1 MFDLDSVARRHP
13 SRVPLLG
20 LATSLIIDGL
30 IMMIV
35 ADTSQRAKCKMAERR
50 GKDIEMG
57 DGVKGGGVSRSLPH
71 FLILG
76 ALWAIAI
83 ATRIR

>member
-1 MFDLDSVARRHP
+1 
-13 SRVPLLG
+13 
-20 LATSLIIDGL
+20 
-30 IMMIV
+30 MIV
-35 ADTSQRAKCKMAERR
+35 ADTSQLAKCKMAERR

>member
-1 MFDLDSVARRHP
+1 
-13 SRVPLLG
+13 
-20 LATSLIIDGL
+20 
-30 IMMIV
+30 MIV
-35 ADTSQRAKCKMAERR
+35 ADTSQLAKCKMAERR

-83 ATRIR
+83 ATRKR